1 MAFQVVS
8 CVNKA
13 LGFHSLLSVF
23 FFFFFDTKLA
33 ITNRQAEKRK
43 TTELIE
49 KKQQALFST
58 ISLNNILHY
67 PRENSSPHLRVF
79 TSPS

>member
-13 LGFHSLLSVF
+13 LGFHSLLGF